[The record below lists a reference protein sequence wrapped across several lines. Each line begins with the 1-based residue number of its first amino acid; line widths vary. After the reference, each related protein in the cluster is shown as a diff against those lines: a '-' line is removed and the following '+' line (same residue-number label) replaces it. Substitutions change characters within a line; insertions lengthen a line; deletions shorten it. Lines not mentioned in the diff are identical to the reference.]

1 MEQIEKSFET
11 FMNQNPELTHF
22 DIVHKENK
30 ELILF
35 MNNVIENSPLLC
47 QILESGTEKDMCALL
62 EGLSANI
69 HISSMIIALEKSMV
83 ANLKRR
89 EDLQEN
95 ISIELVRWFR
105 KGGWKFPK
113 LDIELKNVSSNI

>member
-1 MEQIEKSFET
+1 MEQIEKSLEM
-11 FMNQNPELTHF
+11 FMNQNPELTHY
-22 DIVHKENK
+22 DIIHKENK
-30 ELILF
+30 ELIHF
-35 MNNVIENSPLLC
+35 MNNVIDTSPLLC

-62 EGLSANI
+62 SSLSENI
-69 HISSMIIALEKSMV
+69 DLSSMVIALQKSIV
-83 ANLKRR
+83 ANFKRR

-113 LDIELKNVSSNI
+113 LDIELKNVS